1 MELTIK
7 EACTQPQNFMYVWA
21 DENAFLK
28 YLKPQWANVIRAKK
42 ANQMKL
48 LALSAEKYLGS
59 LDRVNEY
66 YDAIRQSFIDAYG
79 MTPANAL
86 VILAQGGT
94 VAGKNWE
101 EGVFGI
107 GATAQFYGTNITVRP
122 NDGYFEQNGKILPGD
137 EDKNVYATVG
147 GKVVVYQRFYE
158 DPTSGVTY
166 MSQLNKTTKKYY
178 AASYSNSSGTYSAK
192 SGNSI
197 NASDNADI
205 WGAILSSLDKFLTWI
220 ISLFTGADQS
230 KMLNADNTLPS
241 QSADGFVQTNG
252 GSDGGIL
259 ESGTGLILAAVA
271 AGALIMGTGG
281 KKKK

>member
-21 DENAFLK
+21 DENKFLK
-28 YLKPQWANVIRAKK
+28 FLKPQWANVIRGKK
-42 ANQMKL
+42 GNQMKL
-48 LALSAEKYLGS
+48 LALSAEKYLG
-59 LDRVNEY
+59 DAKGINEY
-66 YDAIRQSFIDAYG
+66 IDSIKKSFIEAYG
-79 MTPANAL
+79 MEPLEAL

-107 GATAQFYGTNITVRP
+107 GATLQFAGSDITVRP
-122 NDGYFEQNGKILPGD
+122 NDGYFERNGQILPGD
-137 EDKNVYATVG
+137 EDMNVYATVG
-147 GKVVVYQRFYE
+147 GKTVVYQRFYQ
-158 DPTSGVTY
+158 DPKSGNTY

-178 AASYSNSSGTYSAK
+178 AKSWSNADGTYSAK

-205 WGAILSSLDKFLTWI
+205 WGAILGSLDKFLNWI
-220 ISLFTGADQS
+220 LSLFAGDKIEKLSAE
-230 KMLNADNTLPS
+230 NTLPN
-241 QSADGFVQTNG
+241 QQADGFVQTN
-252 GSDGGIL
+252 DGGGLL

-271 AGALIMGTGG
+271 AGALLMGG
-281 KKKK
+281 KSKKSK